1 VRYWLLAAVSSLSAF
16 AIFAVAGSLIARA
29 AVEPLARMAA
39 RTSAAGRARALF
51 RLRMLPG
58 ALAAVAAF
66 AIALPIFLR
75 FEARDTTESIGLTL
89 GVLACA
95 GAWLLVRGAWQ
106 AAAALVA
113 TRRVVADWQR
123 RARPVTGLHA
133 TLPVYAVDETF
144 PLVAVTGLL
153 RPRLFVAERVLR
165 ECPVPEVAAMI
176 AHECAHVSARDNGKL
191 LLMRACPALFGAAA
205 RLEHAW
211 SAAAEE
217 AADAAVVLA
226 APSARLDLAQALI
239 RVARLA
245 AARGPELASAFYTG
259 DGIAARVRLLVDP
272 PADVP
277 AARWPR
283 FLVPAAAVLAAA
295 GISSA
300 APSLHAAMEIAVRL
314 LP

>member
-16 AIFAVAGSLIARA
+16 AVFAVAGSLIARA
-29 AVEPLARMAA
+29 AAGPLARMTA
-39 RTSAAGRARALF
+39 RNSAAGRARALF

-58 ALAAVAAF
+58 ALATIAAF

-75 FEARDTTESIGLTL
+75 FEARDTAESVGLTL

-95 GAWLLVRGAWQ
+95 GAALLVRGAWQ
-106 AAAALVA
+106 AAAAIIA

-123 RARPVTGLHA
+123 RARPVTGLHR

-165 ECPVPEVAAMI
+165 ECPATEVAAMI
-176 AHECAHVSARDNGKL
+176 AHECAHVSARDNFKL
-191 LLMRACPALFGAAA
+191 LSMRACPALFGAAT

-217 AADAAVVLA
+217 AADAAVAVA
-226 APSARLDLAQALI
+226 TPSARLELAQALI
-239 RVARLA
+239 HVARLA

-272 PADVP
+272 PAGVTP
-277 AARWPR
+277 APWPR
-283 FLVPAAAVLAAA
+283 YVVPAAAVLAAA
-295 GISSA
+295 GITAA
-300 APSLHAAMEIAVRL
+300 APSLHAAMEIAVRF